1 MSDKHCVLVTGAAG
15 FVGRNLCAVLGR
27 DAGVDLVRFDV
38 DDPPSVLEDGLTRAG
53 TVFHLAGVNR
63 PPDPAQFESGNAG
76 LTAEWCERLAVRHR
90 APKLIL
96 ASSVQAALD
105 NPYGCSKRGAEDA
118 LQRYAARTGAEA
130 VVYRL
135 KNLFG
140 KWCRPNYNSV
150 TATFCH
156 SVAHGLPLQI
166 SDAANVVD
174 LTYIDDVVE
183 AFAAETGAP
192 PAEPRFRFAPE
203 LPSRRVTLGELAG
216 LVRSFRAQR
225 TSLLLPDLADPFVQ
239 RLYATYL
246 TYLDP
251 ADYAYDL
258 QVRRDERG
266 SLAEFLKT
274 AGAGQIFV
282 STTRPG
288 VTRGNHY
295 HDTKT
300 EKFLVL
306 QGEALIRLRR
316 IDERAVTEIRV
327 RGAEGRVVDIPPG
340 LTHSITNVGASELI
354 TLFWASE
361 SFDPAVPD
369 TFAEDVRKNAT
380 GIRGR
385 K

>member
-1 MSDKHCVLVTGAAG
+1 
-15 FVGRNLCAVLGR
+15 
-27 DAGVDLVRFDV
+27 V
-38 DDPPSVLEDGLTRAG
+38 DDPPSVLEDGLARAG

-76 LTAEWCERLAVRHR
+76 LTAEWCERLAVRRR

-225 TSLLLPDLADPFVQ
+225 TSLLLPDLADRFVQ

-251 ADYAYDL
+251 ADCAYDL

-316 IDERAVTEIRV
+316 IDDRAVSEIRV
-327 RGAEGRVVDIPPG
+327 RGTEGRVVDIPPG
-340 LTHSITNVGASELI
+340 CTHSIANTGGGELV

-361 SFDPAVPD
+361 VFDPQRPD
-369 TFAEDVRKNAT
+369 TYREEV
-380 GIRGR
+380 
-385 K
+385 